1 MFTAPAWL
9 VSKFFDLTH
18 SYGLSIALVA
28 LTVMI
33 LVTPL
38 TLKSTKGMLE
48 MQRLQPEMKR
58 LQAQYRGDRQKL
70 NEEMMKLYQEHK
82 VNPLASCLPLVI
94 QMPVFFIMYRV
105 LRGLSRTY
113 TCVPDGNGKMADIC
127 NTLIKAGHNV
137 AGKQVFDPAHISKA
151 SALYKSLAGKNEML
165 SFGLD
170 LSKSPA
176 HFISQSVGKGLIYA
190 ALVVVLGLLYFAQ
203 QKMVASRAA
212 VNPTMSATQAKL
224 MQYLPV
230 IFAVFQIFFL
240 TGLVI
245 YYITQA
251 LFRIAQNFYITKKFY
266 GHEHSLGRQAQAA
279 GIKAREEAKINGT
292 DKEPASGGMFAQ
304 AKRDAQARRDA
315 QLEKTGRP
323 AGATSRTASAR
334 PAGNKSNGSRPAP
347 SQARSGKPAPTS
359 KPAPV
364 AKPMPAAKAP
374 ASPKVDRAPA
384 STPEVSSSKPS
395 TPPKN
400 RPTPSAARPQRPTA
414 NARPGAP
421 ARPKPP
427 KQ

>member
-9 VSKFFDLTH
+9 VSQFYSLTH

-28 LTVMI
+28 LAVMI

-58 LQAQYRGDRQKL
+58 LQAQHRGDRQKL

-105 LRGLSRTY
+105 LHGLSRLH
-113 TCVPDGNGKMADIC
+113 TCTADSAAAICKGVANG
-127 NTLIKAGHNV
+127 V
-137 AGKQVFDPAHISKA
+137 QVFDPDHISK
-151 SALYKSLAGKNEML
+151 SSELYRSLAGKTEML

-176 HFISQSVGKGLIYA
+176 HFIGESIGKGLIYA
-190 ALVVVLGLLYFAQ
+190 TLVVILGLLYFVQ

-212 VNPTMSATQAKL
+212 VSPTMSATQAKL

-230 IFAVFQIFFL
+230 VFAVFQIFFL

-251 LFRIAQNFYITKKFY
+251 LFRIGQNLYITKKFY
-266 GHEHSLGRQAQAA
+266 GHEESIGRQAQRA
-279 GIKAREEAKINGT
+279 GERAREEAKAAKGG
-292 DKEPASGGMFAQ
+292 DDAPAGGMFAQ

-315 QLEKTGRP
+315 VATK
-323 AGATSRTASAR
+323 AGKPSGSTTTSNRQA
-334 PAGNKSNGSRPAP
+334 SRP
-347 SQARSGKPAPTS
+347 T

-364 AKPMPAAKAP
+364 SK
-374 ASPKVDRAPA
+374 
-384 STPEVSSSKPS
+384 SSSSPVTGEQNAAGSAEPTSSKRV

-400 RPTPSAARPQRPTA
+400 RPTPTAARPQRPTA
-414 NARPGAP
+414 NGRPGAP

-427 KQ
+427 KK

>member
-9 VSKFFDLTH
+9 VSQFYSLTH
-18 SYGLSIALVA
+18 NYGLSIALVA
-28 LTVMI
+28 LAVMV

-48 MQRLQPEMKR
+48 MQRLQPEMKK

-113 TCVPDGNGKMADIC
+113 TCVPDSNGNIAGIC
-127 NTLIKAGHNV
+127 KTLKLSG
-137 AGKQVFDPAHISKA
+137 GEQVFDPDHISK
-151 SALYKSLAGKNEML
+151 SSDLYKSLVGKHEML

-176 HFISQSVGKGLIYA
+176 HFIAGGAIGKGLLYA
-190 ALVVVLGLLYFAQ
+190 SLVVVLGLLYFAQ

-230 IFAVFQIFFL
+230 VFAVFQIFFL

-251 LFRIAQNFYITKKFY
+251 IFRIGQNFYITKKFY

-279 GIKAREEAKINGT
+279 GVRAREEAKANGT
-292 DKEPASGGMFAQ
+292 DKEPAAGGMFAQ

-315 QLEKTGRP
+315 AVEKTGRP
-323 AGATSRTASAR
+323 GGTSVSSRTSGR
-334 PAGNKSNGSRPAP
+334 PNQSGRTNGGTKP
-347 SQARSGKPAPTS
+347 SVKPSP
-359 KPAPV
+359 
-364 AKPMPAAKAP
+364 AKPIPAKSTEAKAT
-374 ASPKVDRAPA
+374 A
-384 STPEVSSSKPS
+384 SSSAPEPTPS
-395 TPPKN
+395 KRVTPPKN
-400 RPTPSAARPQRPTA
+400 RPTPNASRPQRPTA
-414 NARPGAP
+414 NGRPGAP

>member
-9 VSKFFDLTH
+9 VSQFYSLTH
-18 SYGLSIALVA
+18 NYALAIGLVA
-28 LTVMI
+28 LAVMI

-58 LQAQYRGDRQKL
+58 LQAQHRGDRQKL

-82 VNPLASCLPLVI
+82 VNPLASCLPLLI

-105 LRGLSRTY
+105 LRGLSRAV
-113 TCVPDGNGKMADIC
+113 TCVSEASSVVCKGIA
-127 NTLIKAGHNV
+127 AG
-137 AGKQVFDPAHISKA
+137 GQVFDPDHISK
-151 SALYKSLAGKNEML
+151 SSDLYKSLAGKREMI

-176 HFISQSVGKGLIYA
+176 HFISQSVGKGLVYA
-190 ALVVVLGLLYFAQ
+190 TLVVILGLLYFAQ

-212 VNPTMSATQAKL
+212 VSPTMSATQAKL

-230 IFAVFQIFFL
+230 VFAVFQIFFL

-251 LFRIAQNFYITKKFY
+251 IFRIGQNLYITKKFY
-266 GHEHSLGRQAQAA
+266 GHEDSLGRQAQAA
-279 GIKAREEAKINGT
+279 GARARDEAK
-292 DKEPASGGMFAQ
+292 ASGAETGGGMFAQ
-304 AKRDAQARRDA
+304 AKRDAQARREA
-315 QLEKTGRP
+315 VTAKSSAGSP
-323 AGATSRTASAR
+323 AVRSANSRT
-334 PAGNKSNGSRPAP
+334 N
-347 SQARSGKPAPTS
+347 GKPANGGRPTALAKPVPDRNGS
-359 KPAPV
+359 AKGSNDKAVEPAP
-364 AKPMPAAKAP
+364 
-374 ASPKVDRAPA
+374 
-384 STPEVSSSKPS
+384 TPDPVSSKRV

-400 RPTPSAARPQRPTA
+400 RPTPTSARPQRPSA
-414 NARPGAP
+414 SGRAGAP

-427 KQ
+427 KK

>member
-9 VSKFFDLTH
+9 VSQFYSLTNN
-18 SYGLSIALVA
+18 YALAIGLVA
-28 LTVMI
+28 LAVMI

-82 VNPLASCLPLVI
+82 VNPLASCLPLLI

-105 LRGLSRTY
+105 LHGLSRTV
-113 TCVPDGNGKMADIC
+113 TCVA
-127 NTLIKAGHNV
+127 NTTNV
-137 AGKQVFDPAHISKA
+137 ACNGITTGARVFDPDHISK
-151 SALYKSLAGKNEML
+151 SSELYKSLAGKQEML
-165 SFGLD
+165 AFGLD

-176 HFISQSVGKGLIYA
+176 HFISGDIGKGLIYA
-190 ALVVVLGLLYFAQ
+190 TLVVILGLLYFAQ

-212 VNPTMSATQAKL
+212 VSPTMSATQAKL

-230 IFAVFQIFFL
+230 VFAVFQIFFL

-251 LFRIAQNFYITKKFY
+251 IFRIGQNFYITKKFY

-279 GIKAREEAKINGT
+279 SVRARDEAAK
-292 DKEPASGGMFAQ
+292 DKGGEPARGMFAQ
-304 AKRDAQARRDA
+304 AKLDAQARREA
-315 QLEKTGRP
+315 LEQKKSGGSAASSRSTNSRTNGRP
-323 AGATSRTASAR
+323 AGGAR
-334 PAGNKSNGSRPAP
+334 PTPPA
-347 SQARSGKPAPTS
+347 KPAPAQRS
-359 KPAPV
+359 NGK
-364 AKPMPAAKAP
+364 KPAAKNTPEQPAP
-374 ASPKVDRAPA
+374 A
-384 STPEVSSSKPS
+384 PEPVVSKRV

-400 RPTPSAARPQRPTA
+400 RPTPTSSRPQRPSA
-414 NARPGAP
+414 SGRPGAP

-427 KQ
+427 KK

>member
-9 VSKFFDLTH
+9 VSQFYSLTH
-18 SYGLSIALVA
+18 NYAIAIALVA
-28 LTVMI
+28 FAVMV

-105 LRGLSRTY
+105 LRGLSRLH
-113 TCVPDGNGKMADIC
+113 TCTASSTVAFCKGVANG
-127 NTLIKAGHNV
+127 V
-137 AGKQVFDPAHISKA
+137 QVFDPDHVSK
-151 SALYKSLAGKNEML
+151 SSDLYRSLAGKTEML

-176 HFISQSVGKGLIYA
+176 HFISESVGKGLIYA
-190 ALVVVLGLLYFAQ
+190 TLVVILGLLYFVQ

-212 VNPTMSATQAKL
+212 VSPTMSATQAKL

-251 LFRIAQNFYITKKFY
+251 IFRIGQNLYITKRFY
-266 GHEHSLGRQAQAA
+266 GHENSLGRQAQAA
-279 GIKAREEAKINGT
+279 GERAREEAKANGG
-292 DKEPASGGMFAQ
+292 DKESGGMFAQ
-304 AKRDAQARRDA
+304 AKRDAQARREAMDA
-315 QLEKTGRP
+315 K
-323 AGATSRTASAR
+323 AGGAKAGTRSA
-334 PAGNKSNGSRPAP
+334 A
-347 SQARSGKPAPTS
+347 GKPAAGVAKASSTKSAPKNAAPLPEPITS
-359 KPAPV
+359 KRV
-364 AKPMPAAKAP
+364 
-374 ASPKVDRAPA
+374 
-384 STPEVSSSKPS
+384 

-400 RPTPSAARPQRPTA
+400 RPTPTAARPQRPTA
-414 NARPGAP
+414 SGRPGAP

>member
-9 VSKFFDLTH
+9 VSQFYSLTNN
-18 SYGLSIALVA
+18 YALAIGLVA
-28 LTVMI
+28 LAVMI

-82 VNPLASCLPLVI
+82 VNPLASCLPLLI

-105 LRGLSRTY
+105 LHGLSRTTDGLAFY
-113 TCVPDGNGKMADIC
+113 TKHCAAGVNDKITQYCSAIVARGGNVP
-127 NTLIKAGHNV
+127 
-137 AGKQVFDPAHISKA
+137 GKQVFDPDHIDTGSK
-151 SALYKSLAGKNEML
+151 LYKSLVGKNEML

-176 HFISQSVGKGLIYA
+176 HFISGDIGKGLIYA
-190 ALVVVLGLLYFAQ
+190 TLVVILGLLYFAQ

-212 VNPTMSATQAKL
+212 VSPTMSATQAKL

-230 IFAVFQIFFL
+230 VFAVFQIFFL

-251 LFRIAQNFYITKKFY
+251 IFRIGQNFYITKKFY

-279 GIKAREEAKINGT
+279 SARARDEAAK
-292 DKEPASGGMFAQ
+292 DKGGEPARGMFAQ
-304 AKRDAQARRDA
+304 AKLDAQARREA
-315 QLEKTGRP
+315 LEQKKSGGSATSGRTTNSRTNGRP
-323 AGATSRTASAR
+323 AGGAR
-334 PAGNKSNGSRPAP
+334 PTPA
-347 SQARSGKPAPTS
+347 AKPAPAQRS
-359 KPAPV
+359 NGKKPAPKN
-364 AKPMPAAKAP
+364 APEQPAP
-374 ASPKVDRAPA
+374 A
-384 STPEVSSSKPS
+384 PEPVVSKRV

-400 RPTPSAARPQRPTA
+400 RPTPTSSRPQRPSATG
-414 NARPGAP
+414 RPGAP

-427 KQ
+427 KK

>member
-1 MFTAPAWL
+1 
-9 VSKFFDLTH
+9 
-18 SYGLSIALVA
+18 VA
-28 LTVMI
+28 LAVMI

-82 VNPLASCLPLVI
+82 VNPLASCLPLLI

-105 LRGLSRTY
+105 LHGLSRTV
-113 TCVPDGNGKMADIC
+113 TCVAD
-127 NTLIKAGHNV
+127 TTNV
-137 AGKQVFDPAHISKA
+137 ACNGVATGARVFDPDHISK
-151 SALYKSLAGKNEML
+151 SSDLYKSLAGKHEML

-176 HFISQSVGKGLIYA
+176 HFISESVGKGLIYA
-190 ALVVVLGLLYFAQ
+190 TLVVILGLLYFAQ

-212 VNPTMSATQAKL
+212 VSPTMSATQAKL

-230 IFAVFQIFFL
+230 VFAVFQIFFL

-251 LFRIAQNFYITKKFY
+251 IFRIGQNFYITKKFY

-279 GIKAREEAKINGT
+279 SARARDEAAK
-292 DKEPASGGMFAQ
+292 DKGGDAPRGMFAQ
-304 AKRDAQARRDA
+304 AKLDAQARREA
-315 QLEKTGRP
+315 LEQKKTGGAGPVRGANSRTNGRP
-323 AGATSRTASAR
+323 AGGAR
-334 PAGNKSNGSRPAP
+334 PSSA
-347 SQARSGKPAPTS
+347 

-364 AKPMPAAKAP
+364 QRSNGNKPARNDAVKNNPAKSTSSKNMPAETPAP
-374 ASPKVDRAPA
+374 V
-384 STPEVSSSKPS
+384 PEPVVSKRV

-400 RPTPSAARPQRPTA
+400 RPTPSASRPQRPTA
-414 NARPGAP
+414 SGRPGAP

-427 KQ
+427 KK

>member
-9 VSKFFDLTH
+9 VAQFYSLTNN
-18 SYGLSIALVA
+18 YALAIGLVA
-28 LTVMI
+28 LAVMI

-58 LQAQYRGDRQKL
+58 LQAAHRGDRQKL

-82 VNPLASCLPLVI
+82 VNPLASCLPLLI

-105 LRGLSRTY
+105 LHGLSRTV
-113 TCVPDGNGKMADIC
+113 TCVE
-127 NTLIKAGHNV
+127 NTTNAACAGIPTG
-137 AGKQVFDPAHISKA
+137 ARVFDPDHISK
-151 SALYKSLAGKNEML
+151 SSELWKSLAGKTEML

-176 HFISQSVGKGLIYA
+176 HFISESVGKGLIYA
-190 ALVVVLGLLYFAQ
+190 TLVVILGLLYFVQ

-212 VNPTMSATQAKL
+212 VSPTMSATQAKL

-230 IFAVFQIFFL
+230 VFAVFQIFFL

-251 LFRIAQNFYITKKFY
+251 IFRIGQNFYITKKFY

-279 GIKAREEAKINGT
+279 GERARAEAK
-292 DKEPASGGMFAQ
+292 ASGAETGGGMFAQ
-304 AKRDAQARRDA
+304 AKRDAQARREA
-315 QLEKTGRP
+315 TMQKASGGSGARTPNSRTNGGRP
-323 AGATSRTASAR
+323 AGGGR
-334 PAGNKSNGSRPAP
+334 PAA
-347 SQARSGKPAPTS
+347 SGKPAPGQNSNGKKIAKNTTPE
-359 KPAPV
+359 PAP
-364 AKPMPAAKAP
+364 AP
-374 ASPKVDRAPA
+374 DPV
-384 STPEVSSSKPS
+384 VSKRV

-400 RPTPSAARPQRPTA
+400 RPTPTSSRPQRPSA
-414 NARPGAP
+414 SGRPGAP

-427 KQ
+427 KK

>member
-9 VSKFFDLTH
+9 VSQFYSLTH
-18 SYGLSIALVA
+18 NYALAIGLVA
-28 LTVMI
+28 LAVMV

-82 VNPLASCLPLVI
+82 VNPLASCLPLLI

-105 LRGLSRTY
+105 LRGLSRTV
-113 TCVPDGNGKMADIC
+113 TCVSEASSLVCKGIAPGG
-127 NTLIKAGHNV
+127 
-137 AGKQVFDPAHISKA
+137 QVFDPDHISK
-151 SALYKSLAGKNEML
+151 SSDLYKSLAGKHEMI

-190 ALVVVLGLLYFAQ
+190 TLVVILGLLYFAQ

-212 VNPTMSATQAKL
+212 VSPTMSATQAKL

-251 LFRIAQNFYITKKFY
+251 IFRIGQNFYITKKFY
-266 GHEHSLGRQAQAA
+266 GHEDSLGRQAQAA
-279 GIKAREEAKINGT
+279 GARARDEAK
-292 DKEPASGGMFAQ
+292 ASGAETGGGMFAQ
-304 AKRDAQARRDA
+304 AKRDAQARREA
-315 QLEKTGRP
+315 VTAKSSGGSTAARSANARTNGKPAIGGRP
-323 AGATSRTASAR
+323 AALA
-334 PAGNKSNGSRPAP
+334 
-347 SQARSGKPAPTS
+347 KPAPDRNGS
-359 KPAPV
+359 GKASNDKAVEPAP
-364 AKPMPAAKAP
+364 
-374 ASPKVDRAPA
+374 
-384 STPEVSSSKPS
+384 TPEPVSSKRV

-400 RPTPSAARPQRPTA
+400 RPTPTSARPQRPSA
-414 NARPGAP
+414 SGRPGAP

-427 KQ
+427 KK